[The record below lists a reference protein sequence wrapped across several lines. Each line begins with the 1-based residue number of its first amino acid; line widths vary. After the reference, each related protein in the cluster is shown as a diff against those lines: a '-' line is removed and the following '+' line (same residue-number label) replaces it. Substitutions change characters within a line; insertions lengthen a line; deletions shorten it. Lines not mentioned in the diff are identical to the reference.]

1 MNKCRCCSNN
11 LNEQLF
17 SAELLKKNVA
27 YFECNNCGYVQT
39 EEPSWL
45 EDAYASIINNSDTGI
60 MSRNLSNV
68 SLVLATLVLMKKRS
82 SSVVDYAGGHG
93 FLVRLL
99 RDIGVNAL
107 WSDPYC
113 ENLVA
118 RGFEY
123 ENKNQ
128 ATLVTAFETFEHF
141 VRPSDEM
148 TKLLDIAPNI
158 LLTTNIISDPAPEP
172 TDWWYYGLDHGQH
185 IGFYRL
191 RTLKYL
197 ADKFG
202 LYLISDGA
210 GRHFFSKQKYSYT
223 AWRILIY
230 IANRFSKLLSM
241 RMKSKTWEDHLL
253 ISNVKNNFTQNK

>member
-1 MNKCRCCSNN
+1 MSKCRCCSEPINN
-11 LNEQLF
+11 LLF
-17 SAELLKKNVA
+17 SAKLLKKNMS

-39 EEPSWL
+39 EEPTWL
-45 EDAYASIINNSDTGI
+45 EEAYALTINNSDTGI

-68 SLVLATLVLMKKRS
+68 SLVLATLTLIKNRNS
-82 SSVVDYAGGHG
+82 LVVDYAGGHG

-107 WSDPYC
+107 WSDPYS

-123 ENKNQ
+123 LNKKQ
-128 ATLVTAFETFEHF
+128 ASFLTAFESFEHF
-141 VRPSDEM
+141 LNPCDEM
-148 TKLLDIAPNI
+148 IKLLNIAPNI
-158 LLTTNIISDPAPEP
+158 LLTTSIIPDPAPKP
-172 TDWWYYGLDHGQH
+172 SDWWYYGLEHGQH

-191 RTLKYL
+191 QTLQYL

-210 GRHFFSKQKYSYT
+210 SRHFFSKQKYSYY
-223 AWRILIY
+223 AWRILIKAADKFPK
-230 IANRFSKLLSM
+230 ILRIGM
-241 RMKSKTWEDHLL
+241 RSKTWEDHLL
-253 ISNVKNNFTQNK
+253 ISRNKDNSDL